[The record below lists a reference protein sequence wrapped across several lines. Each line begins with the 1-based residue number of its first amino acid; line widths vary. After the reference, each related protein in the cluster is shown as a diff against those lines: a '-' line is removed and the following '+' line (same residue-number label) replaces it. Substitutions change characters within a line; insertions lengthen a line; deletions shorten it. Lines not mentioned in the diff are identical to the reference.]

1 MHPRGPLPPGVYWVR
16 RVVAV
21 LVIIAILAAARW
33 GYQRIFRS
41 ASSSSPNPSPTASVT
56 TTPSTSTSPTPS
68 PSKTTTPSPSKSTS
82 PSASAST
89 LRSCANSDI
98 RVTASTDAASYVVGS
113 TPKLRMRIQNI
124 SSTPCRRDLG
134 AAANE
139 LVITSGTAHVWSSDD
154 CNPATTNDVQ
164 TMQPDQSFSVTV
176 TWLGRLSAKGCPANQ
191 PYAQPGSYK
200 LTGRNGGVTSAPAI
214 FALTQG

>member
-21 LVIIAILAAARW
+21 LVIIAVVLAARW
-33 GYQRIFRS
+33 AYHRVRSTPS
-41 ASSSSPNPSPTASVT
+41 ASPTASPTASVT
-56 TTPSTSTSPTPS
+56 TTPTASHSATPTVSHSATPTASHSPS
-68 PSKTTTPSPSKSTS
+68 PSP
-82 PSASAST
+82 SAST

-98 RVTASTDAASYVVGS
+98 RVTASTDAATYVVGS
-113 TPKLRMRIQNI
+113 TPKLRMRIQNV

-139 LVITSGTAHVWSSDD
+139 LLITSGTAHVWSSDD
-154 CNPATTNDVQ
+154 CNPSSTSDIQ
-164 TMQPDQSFSVTV
+164 TMPPDQSFSVSV
-176 TWLGRLSAKGCPANQ
+176 TWLGRLSAKGCPANE

-200 LTGRNGGVTSAPAI
+200 LVGRNGSVSSTPAI

>member
-1 MHPRGPLPPGVYWVR
+1 MHPRGPQPPNVYWVR
-16 RVVAV
+16 RVVAL
-21 LVIIAILAAARW
+21 LVIVALLLAGRW
-33 GYQRIFRS
+33 VFYRVTRS
-41 ASSSSPNPSPTASVT
+41 STPVAQPTAS
-56 TTPSTSTSPTPS
+56 TTPTVTPTPS
-68 PSKTTTPSPSKSTS
+68 VTATPSATKATATPSKSASAS
-82 PSASAST
+82 PSAST
-89 LRSCANSDI
+89 LRDCKDADI
-98 RVTASTDAASYVVGS
+98 KVTASTDAATYVVGS

-124 SSTPCRRDLG
+124 ASTPCRRDLG

-154 CNPATTNDVQ
+154 CNPATTKDVQ
-164 TMQPDQSFSVTV
+164 TMQPDQSYSVTV